1 MRSNFEDIIEFP
13 EETPQNEYKSWI
25 DLDDGIVRA
34 NIARHLAALANYG
47 GGHLV
52 FGFQDDLSLDPN
64 RPFSLHKYNRDTF
77 TGIVKRYLNPSF
89 QCEVRIV
96 SNKNGEEFP
105 IVRVPGHGRVP
116 IIAKVG
122 GPQDEKGRPQGITA
136 STYYIRKPG
145 PESAQI
151 SDPQEWSELIRRC
164 TLNDRERLLS
174 DIASLVGTPEKAT
187 PNTQQLLEDWHQ
199 EAEKRFLH
207 LISQARHLRW
217 PVQFSNHRYHLS
229 YIISF
234 SAEETPLQKLSK
246 VLLEVNNEV
255 LNTVNTGWSM
265 FYPLNAPE
273 TAPKLLPERSDGTGE
288 TVLEA
293 EIMNVHLALFP
304 ELWIPEFWRVAPD
317 GRASLVKAYMEDRPF
332 SISSLSRGP
341 GTWLSPETVI
351 RHTAELVT
359 HAKWVAKRFETA
371 AQVSFRC
378 TWMGLENRELADFD
392 LSVWFRSHKAHADK
406 LTTEGTYPMVDLEAK
421 WSTVVSDLSQPVLH
435 LFGFEYCSPE
445 FVEGM
450 KPKFIRS

>member
-1 MRSNFEDIIEFP
+1 MSSNFEDIIESP
-13 EETPQNEYKSWI
+13 QETPQNEYKSWI
-25 DLDDGIVRA
+25 DLDDSIVRA

-52 FGFQDDLSLDPN
+52 FGFQDDLSPAPS
-64 RPFSLHKYNRDTF
+64 RPSSLHKYNRDTF
-77 TGIVKRYLNPSF
+77 TGIVRRYLNPPF

-96 SNKNGEEFP
+96 LNKKGEEFP
-105 IVRVPGHGRVP
+105 VVRVPGHERVP

-122 GPQDEKGRPQGITA
+122 GPQDKNGKPQGITA
-136 STYYIRKPG
+136 NTYYIRKPG
-145 PESAQI
+145 PESAPI

-174 DIASLVGTPEKAT
+174 DIASLFGTPEKAA

-207 LISQARHLRW
+207 LLSQARYLRW
-217 PVQFSNHRYHLS
+217 PVQFSNHRYQLS
-229 YIISF
+229 YVISF
-234 SAEETPLQKLSK
+234 SAEELPLEKLSK

-273 TAPKLLPERSDGTGE
+273 VAPKFLPERSDGTGE

-293 EIMNVHLALFP
+293 EIMDVRLALSP

-317 GRASLVKAYMEDRPF
+317 GRASMVKAYMEDRPF
-332 SISSLSRGP
+332 SISSLGRDP

-359 HAKWVAKRFETA
+359 HAKWLAKRFKTA

-392 LSVWFRSHKAHADK
+392 PSVWFRSHKAHTDK
-406 LTTEGTYPMVDLEAK
+406 LTTERTYPMVDLEAK
-421 WSTVVSDLSQPVLH
+421 WLTVVSDLSQPVLH